1 MLSLIPWSQIHSIW
15 WCGQKWF
22 NNRCKFLFS
31 ILRTALFICYYN
43 QYTQGT
49 SILSPI
55 IPLMLVYS
63 FTLIIY
69 SKSMSNAFVNYVAIY
84 IITFGFVCAKIT
96 CKLVV
101 SEPKRKIYNLNFHV
115 HFSFLS
121 RLHIWAKVKCLK
133 WIPYS
138 LVLWYYFLINI
149 LISISMN

>member
-1 MLSLIPWSQIHSIW
+1 MAMIGVIGNECYL
-15 WCGQKWF
+15 
-22 NNRCKFLFS
+22 LFRDLKS
-31 ILRTALFICYYN
+31 ILSGGAGKNGSTIAVSFYSQFYAQLYLFVIIN

-121 RLHIWAKVKCLK
+121 RLHI
-133 WIPYS
+133 
-138 LVLWYYFLINI
+138 
-149 LISISMN
+149 